1 MVSQNGREL
10 LKGFFLRPLTRLR
23 DEALKPGHARPYKL
37 LGTEFLTGE
46 LVEQGRFIVFQ
57 GSLEEPRRQGVK
69 VVLID
74 LAIAEMRLR
83 REEMIL
89 PGLRPPAV
97 GGEYVG
103 RDAQLVGDKAHRIRG
118 HTAEIVWHKAHEA
131 ERTELEGIA
140 EAIMRLTGV
149 GNTASIPLGQR
160 KERDEILIG
169 NDVRKPIAPGTFG
182 LGEELNRHDHLR
194 VDGNH
199 RLGPRLSWR
208 KRGGC
213 ILA

>member
-1 MVSQNGREL
+1 MDEERHQESVQETRAIVSQNGREL

-23 DEALKPGHARPYKL
+23 DEALEPGHARPHKL

-46 LVEQGRFIVFQ
+46 FIEQGRFIVFQ
-57 GSLEEPRRQGVK
+57 GPIEEPSRQSVK

-97 GGEYVG
+97 GGEHVG
-103 RDAQLVGDKAHRIRG
+103 LDGQLVGDKAHRVRG

-140 EAIMRLTGV
+140 EAIMRLTG
-149 GNTASIPLGQR
+149 
-160 KERDEILIG
+160 
-169 NDVRKPIAPGTFG
+169 
-182 LGEELNRHDHLR
+182 
-194 VDGNH
+194 
-199 RLGPRLSWR
+199 
-208 KRGGC
+208 
-213 ILA
+213 